1 MSCVWQQYNHRADDA
16 QNTGDIR
23 MYYKLVD
30 ERCCYN
36 PTQRWYY
43 FPRITP
49 TETLVFRQYD
59 TREEALNRRTVFHT
73 SAEDPT
79 SPPHAHDRYTIEVR
93 MQAVY
98 GHEGNEAKA
107 ARVKRWKDG
116 ITSVYP
122 DGTESTWFSGR
133 ESTSLRHCVRS
144 IISISR
150 GFSFV
155 ARSDRRLRSAHK
167 PR

>member
-1 MSCVWQQYNHRADDA
+1 
-16 QNTGDIR
+16 

-30 ERCCYN
+30 ERCCYS
-36 PTQRWYY
+36 PGQRWYY

-49 TETLVFRQYD
+49 TETLIFRQYD

-73 SAEDPT
+73 AAVDPT
-79 SPPHAHDRYTIEVR
+79 SPPNAHDRYTIEVR

-107 ARVKRWKDG
+107 ARVQRWKDG

-122 DGTESTWFSGR
+122 DGTDSTWFSGR
-133 ESTSLRHCVRS
+133 AFTSLRRAQQIHQIQFCLHPFGSFARMPQRS
-144 IISISR
+144 RTMCHPRISKK
-150 GFSFV
+150 
-155 ARSDRRLRSAHK
+155 D
-167 PR
+167 